1 MFYLCLSVSF
11 SHSLQVSFVCL
22 NLLFMFASTLD
33 SFLYMISTFVSFF
46 LSFFHSLRVSS
57 VFVDLIFLF
66 AFTLDR
72 VLYVRS
78 TFVSFFL
85 SLILYESLLAL

>member
-66 AFTLDR
+66 AFTALF
-72 VLYVRS
+72 VLRITEFVRNCKKKGG
-78 TFVSFFL
+78 
-85 SLILYESLLAL
+85 